1 MRPVISYCGIPTEKV
16 SEFLDNHLQPIM
28 RKGLTYI
35 EDSGDLVNKIRRVG
49 SIPNNAILL
58 TADVRALYPSIPHDA
73 GLKTLR
79 EVLDKREKT
88 QFLPNN

>member
-1 MRPVISYCGIPTEKV
+1 MISYCGIPTEKV

-35 EDSGDLVNKIRRVG
+35 EDSGDFVNKIRRVG

-58 TADVRALYPSIPHDA
+58 TADVTALYPSIPHDA